1 MQILFESDIW
11 IIKVKKMEENDFR
24 SILEDFRVSLREDL
38 SRDTKSIISE
48 EVSQIVNLVKKNA
61 SDITS
66 LRKENENLKETIVK
80 QAITLENFMKRNN
93 LIIFGFKDAH
103 NETHEEL
110 VNNVKQMLRTQLEIK
125 IEDHYI
131 NQIRR
136 LGNFVINKNI
146 LILLS
151 LTSGQIK
158 NDILKQR
165 SRLKGT
171 DIFINND
178 LGREMQLVNKKLRIM
193 QRELR
198 SAGLRALVKG
208 GGLLINEKYFTVQ
221 EIENTGLEEVISLVL
236 EEADSATTLATQC
249 NEVDRTGVKKRGRP
263 TGSTNKQKERPT
275 KKSKKIEM
283 PKIMHGFLSK
293 KDNQSDFISSNNES
307 TIVKYVDRMDTTSL
321 K

>member
-1 MQILFESDIW
+1 M
-11 IIKVKKMEENDFR
+11 
-24 SILEDFRVSLREDL
+24 
-38 SRDTKSIISE
+38 
-48 EVSQIVNLVKKNA
+48 
-61 SDITS
+61 
-66 LRKENENLKETIVK
+66 
-80 QAITLENFMKRNN
+80 
-93 LIIFGFKDAH
+93 
-103 NETHEEL
+103 
-110 VNNVKQMLRTQLEIK
+110 
-125 IEDHYI
+125 
-131 NQIRR
+131 
-136 LGNFVINKNI
+136 
-146 LILLS
+146 
-151 LTSGQIK
+151 
-158 NDILKQR
+158 
-165 SRLKGT
+165 
-171 DIFINND
+171 
-178 LGREMQLVNKKLRIM
+178 VNKKLRIM